1 MCQWWMRR
9 HILPVA
15 STRWGKK
22 KKRCW
27 FEDVIPA
34 PFSHRYVVVSW
45 EMNNVKSI
53 YNKWRW
59 CKLLRLVLLR
69 PSKQE
74 VGGMR
79 WRWGNNVV
87 SSKLS
92 VVPAFSFVMDILL
105 FDKWKQIAWCRR
117 LNGRE
122 LGSVKPA
129 AERRWS
135 QSLRFFCGRLRP
147 DWSQHKVL
155 VEEKEKG
162 RTGFRQA
169 AVKLGELTMAALF
182 VAADMGWRWGG
193 GGQGGWVIPQRL
205 RSAFLEWLQ
214 TEYVTGSQGLTW
226 LCVELRKTNKLHSLR
241 CVWWHRQ
248 QCVWKWLFILLK
260 IEAQIRMRCFYIF

>member
-193 GGQGGWVIPQRL
+193 GTGRLSDSPETALSLSRVTTNWVCDRFPRPDMTLCRAKENKQATFFKVRVVTPAAVCVKMAFYL
-205 RSAFLEWLQ
+205 VENRS
-214 TEYVTGSQGLTW
+214 S
-226 LCVELRKTNKLHSLR
+226 N
-241 CVWWHRQ
+241 
-248 QCVWKWLFILLK
+248 
-260 IEAQIRMRCFYIF
+260 